1 MPPFPMLA
9 AGKQTLKYFNKVGNS
24 NQIAD
29 YQLKSDAEFMKENN
43 ITQLPPYRE
52 YFKYDKM
59 EDIIMY
65 YEYKTGLTAEEL
77 EHERTQRRAFIHM
90 LQQMLRWDPDQRWTP
105 AQLLTHPLIT
115 GQPFTGEYTP
125 PPIARQQR
133 IITRTPAQPQHPHV
147 IVSSHNNAYPTNVH
161 QQPAQS
167 YFDQLSPT
175 GPSYM
180 NPQYIYGQQ
189 GATLQP
195 QQQYTQ
201 QLGTS
206 PSVNSTQKRQNE
218 DRHAPSNKNKNNNNP
233 PRKNSH
239 QPSPNNK
246 QTQQRRNR
254 SYSQSG
260 PDYNTAA
267 GGNNAA
273 QSTHH
278 SQRQG
283 RGQTQYNQ
291 QHREHNNNQT
301 RGRSNTTVNNPGGA
315 QNHVNNNQPAKK
327 HMTPPHKPHRNRSN
341 SSPPT
346 PIEIT
351 NATPNQGK
359 LTTHNTPQRPP
370 QQQQRQTYSIRV
382 PRQKFAS
389 DDHGG
394 ASRSWEKGS
403 MATSPHTSNSYQQYT
418 PVKSSVPLMTAVDP
432 SPRPN
437 RDRETRDEVMKDSN
451 VSDQNTLPESA
462 AHVGESPQSPVIPQ
476 SPQDDMMEL
485 SKSTLMDKVIE
496 EEDDSVFSS
505 ESDTMVDPSPRD
517 GMMSEQTTSSDWAW
531 DPTYS
536 DDQLLSNDQSA
547 VMMGQSPPTHQ
558 YMVPQQY
565 QQQYV
570 MQQGNAATQS
580 FLGMSPYDRGMYY
593 PPQNYSAQYNPN
605 YPQQQAPQRNYYPP
619 KRNK

>member
-9 AGKQTLKYFNKVGNS
+9 AGKQTLKYYNKVGNN
-24 NQIAD
+24 NQLTD
-29 YQLKSDAEFMKENN
+29 YQLKTDAEFMKENS

-52 YFKYDKM
+52 YFKYEKM

-65 YEYKTGLTAEEL
+65 YEYKAGLTAEEL
-77 EHERTQRRAFIHM
+77 EHERSQRRAFIHM

-125 PPIARQQR
+125 PPISRQQR
-133 IITRTPAQPQHPHV
+133 VIARTPAQPQHPSV
-147 IVSSHNNAYPTNVH
+147 VVSSHNNAYPANVH

-175 GPSYM
+175 APSYM
-180 NPQYIYGQQ
+180 NSQYIYGQQ
-189 GATLQP
+189 AATLQP
-195 QQQYTQ
+195 QQQQYTQ

-206 PSVNSTQKRQNE
+206 PSVNSLLKRQHDE
-218 DRHAPSNKNKNNNNP
+218 RQAPNNKNKNNNQ
-233 PRKNSH
+233 PRKNSN

-260 PDYNTAA
+260 TEYNSTA
-267 GGNNAA
+267 GNNAA
-273 QSTHH
+273 QSTQY

-283 RGQTQYNQ
+283 RGQTQ

-301 RGRSNTTVNNPGGA
+301 RGRANTAVTNAGA
-315 QNHVNNNQPAKK
+315 QNHGNNNQPPKK
-327 HMTPPHKPHRNRSN
+327 HMTPPHNKPHRNRSN

-351 NATPNQGK
+351 NAAPTQGK
-359 LTTHNTPQRPP
+359 STHNTPQRAPQQ

-389 DDHGG
+389 DEHGG
-394 ASRSWEKGS
+394 ASRSWEKSS
-403 MATSPHTSNSYQQYT
+403 MVTSPHGSNSYQHYT
-418 PVKSSVPLMTAVDP
+418 PIKSSVPLMTAVDP

-437 RDRETRDEVMKDSN
+437 KDRDEVMRDSN
-451 VSDQNTLPESA
+451 VSDHNTLPESA

-476 SPQDDMMEL
+476 SPQDDMMDL

-517 GMMSEQTTSSDWAW
+517 GMTSEQTSSDWAW

-536 DDQLLSNDQSA
+536 DDQLLSTDQSA
-547 VMMGQSPPTHQ
+547 AMMGQSPPTHQ
-558 YMVPQQY
+558 QYMVPQQY
-565 QQQYV
+565 QQYV
-570 MQQGNAATQS
+570 MQQGNATQS

-605 YPQQQAPQRNYYPP
+605 YQPAQQRNYYPP

>member
-1 MPPFPMLA
+1 MLA
-9 AGKQTLKYFNKVGNS
+9 TGKQTLKYFNKTGSS
-24 NQIAD
+24 NQVAD
-29 YQLKSDAEFMKENN
+29 YQLKTDAEFMKENN

-65 YEYKTGLTAEEL
+65 YEYKAGLSAEEL

-115 GQPFTGEYTP
+115 GQPFTGDYTP
-125 PPIARQQR
+125 PPVARQQR
-133 IITRTPAQPQHPHV
+133 VITRSPAQPQHPSV
-147 IVSSHNNAYPTNVH
+147 VVSSHTNAYPVNVH

-180 NPQYIYGQQ
+180 NPQYIYGQGQ
-189 GATLQP
+189 AAALQP
-195 QQQYTQ
+195 QQYTQ

-206 PSVNSTQKRQNE
+206 PSVNSMLKRQYDTAN
-218 DRHAPSNKNKNNNNP
+218 NKNKNNNP

-246 QTQQRRNR
+246 QAQQKRNR

-260 PDYNTAA
+260 SEYTSNA
-267 GGNNAA
+267 GNNSA
-273 QSTHH
+273 QSTHY

-283 RGQTQYNQ
+283 RGQNTHYNP

-301 RGRSNTTVNNPGGA
+301 RGRSNTMANNNASA
-315 QNHVNNNQPAKK
+315 QSHGNNNQPAKK
-327 HMTPPHKPHRNRSN
+327 HMTPPHKSHRNRSN

-351 NATPNQGK
+351 TAAPNQGK
-359 LTTHNTPQRPP
+359 LTTHNTPQKPLQ

-389 DDHGG
+389 DEHGG
-394 ASRSWEKGS
+394 ASRSWEKTS
-403 MATSPHTSNSYQQYT
+403 MMTSPHSHSYQQYS

-432 SPRPN
+432 SPRPSKE
-437 RDRETRDEVMKDSN
+437 RETRDEVMKDSN
-451 VSDQNTLPESA
+451 VSDQHTLPESA
-462 AHVGESPQSPVIPQ
+462 AHVGESPQSPVIPP
-476 SPQDDMMEL
+476 SPQDDMMDL

-505 ESDTMVDPSPRD
+505 ESDTMVDPSPRE
-517 GMMSEQTTSSDWAW
+517 GMISEQTSSSDWAW

-536 DDQLLSNDQSA
+536 DDQLLSSDQSA
-547 VMMGQSPPTHQ
+547 AMMGQSPPTQQ
-558 YMVPQQY
+558 YMAPQQY
-565 QQQYV
+565 QQYV
-570 MQQGNAATQS
+570 MQQGNAVPSQS

-593 PPQNYSAQYNPN
+593 PPQNYNAQYNPN
-605 YPQQQAPQRNYYPP
+605 YSQQRNYYPP